1 MTMTR
6 TFRSLFTVVVIAT
19 LFSPLFAGATASA
32 ATVPECAYATITVSV
47 GATYRGAGVAST
59 TRLVPVY
66 FKNHGVTC
74 HLPLTG
80 PAVVA
85 FRDQKLSRTHTVTQD
100 ARPAAW
106 TGQKYVVLAA
116 SARDEALFEIAALSS
131 AAMKSRACGEQTAN
145 GFLVEGFGQPVAKWI
160 YFARSLPGVC
170 FYSGV
175 GPSTT
180 NVKMTWVGPK

>member
-6 TFRSLFTVVVIAT
+6 MFRPLLPIVVLAT
-19 LFSPLFAGATASA
+19 LFSPFFVGATANA
-32 ATVPECAYATITVSV
+32 ATVPECAYASITVSV
-47 GATYRGAGVAST
+47 GATYHGAGIAST
-59 TRLVPVY
+59 TRLIPIY

-80 PAVVA
+80 PAVIA
-85 FRDQKLSRTHTVTQD
+85 FRYAKLSSTRRVTQY

-106 TGQKYVVLAA
+106 SGQKYVVLAA
-116 SARDEALFEIAALSS
+116 STRDEALFKIAALSS